1 MVRSLSP
8 RVYAAVFGLILA
20 VAAGAPPAIA
30 DPAIRW
36 GDAGRRAPQTRGEL
50 QLSFAPL
57 VKAAAPAVVNINTRR
72 VVTSRRSPLF
82 ADPFFRQFFGDMIPE
97 GQRRQIQNS
106 LGSGVI
112 VQPDGLIVTNVHVI
126 DGADEITVVL
136 ADRREFDA
144 TVVQS
149 DPGTDL
155 ALLRI
160 DARTSDLPYL
170 PLGDSDALEVGDL
183 VLAIGDPFGVGQT
196 VTSGIVS
203 ATARSGAGFN
213 SQGVFIQTDA
223 AINPGNSGGALIDMQ
238 GRLIGIPS
246 AILSRSG
253 GSHGIGFAIPSNLV
267 RATIGG
273 GHAAGG
279 RTVRPWLGG
288 SGQAVTQ
295 DLARTLGLDRPRG
308 VLLSE
313 VYGRGPLA
321 SAGLRVGD
329 VILNVDGHDVDDPA
343 ALRFRIN
350 TQSPGA
356 DVPVRFWR
364 GGKVYAAR
372 LPIELPPEDPPR
384 NTETLV
390 GRHPL
395 DGATVAN
402 LSPALVEEMGL
413 DGGRSGV
420 VVLQVER
427 GSIAGRYGFRA
438 GDIVVSVNGRDI
450 ARVADLRRAL
460 DGSPRTWRLSVRRGA
475 RIMNLQVG

>member
-1 MVRSLSP
+1 MI
-8 RVYAAVFGLILA
+8 AGT
-20 VAAGAPPAIA
+20 VAMATAPSATA
-30 DPAIRW
+30 DPATRW
-36 GDAGRRAPQTRGEL
+36 DDTSRRAPQTRGEL

-57 VKAAAPAVVNINTRR
+57 VKAAAPAVVNIYTRR
-72 VVTSRRSPLF
+72 VVTSRASPLF
-82 ADPFFRQFFGDMIPE
+82 ADPFFRRFFGDMIPE
-97 GQRRQIQNS
+97 GQRQQIQNS

-112 VQPDGLIVTNVHVI
+112 VEPNGLIVTNVHVI

-136 ADRREFDA
+136 ADRREFA
-144 TVVQS
+144 ANVVQS
-149 DPGTDL
+149 DPNTDL

-160 DARTSDLPYL
+160 DAKGGDLPYL

-196 VTSGIVS
+196 VTSGIIS

-213 SQGVFIQTDA
+213 QQGVFIQTDA

-273 GHAAGG
+273 RHVAGG

-288 SGQAVTQ
+288 TGQPVTQ
-295 DLARTLGLDRPRG
+295 DLAHTLGLDRPRG

-313 VYGRGPLA
+313 VYDRGPLA

-329 VILNVDGHDVDDPA
+329 VVLDVDGHAVDDPA
-343 ALRFRIN
+343 GLRFRIN

-356 DVPVRFWR
+356 YVPVRFWR
-364 GGKVYAAR
+364 KGREYGGR

-384 NTETLV
+384 NTATLE

-402 LSPALVEEMGL
+402 LSPALVEEMAL
-413 DGGRSGV
+413 DGGRRGV
-420 VVLQVER
+420 VVLDVER
-427 GSIAGRYGFRA
+427 GSIAGRYGFRP

-450 ARVADLRRAL
+450 GKVADLRRAL
-460 DGSPRTWRLSVRRGA
+460 GDGSRSWRLSVRRGG